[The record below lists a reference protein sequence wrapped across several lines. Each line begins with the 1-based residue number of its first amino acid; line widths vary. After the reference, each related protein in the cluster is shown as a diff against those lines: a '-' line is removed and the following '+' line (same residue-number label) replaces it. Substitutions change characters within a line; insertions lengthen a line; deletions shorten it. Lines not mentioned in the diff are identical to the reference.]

1 MLEDQKPQWLPLNKL
16 PLIASMIDGML
27 TDTEEQYQTLLEAR
41 PRPHVL
47 DDYTVGRVTKLYRD
61 QRQDV
66 ALYAQQA
73 ARWAEQPLTP
83 AQREEVVRLQAQI
96 TKLGEVTAAI
106 ISLAEE
112 LKPRTIDRLLEKSD
126 IEVGLEFLPP
136 RQRA

>member
-1 MLEDQKPQWLPLNKL
+1 M
-16 PLIASMIDGML
+16 
-27 TDTEEQYQTLLEAR
+27 
-41 PRPHVL
+41 
-47 DDYTVGRVTKLYRD
+47 GRVTKLYGD
-61 QRQDV
+61 QREDV
-66 ALYAQQA
+66 ALYAQQL

>member
-1 MLEDQKPQWLPLNKL
+1 
-16 PLIASMIDGML
+16 
-27 TDTEEQYQTLLEAR
+27 
-41 PRPHVL
+41 
-47 DDYTVGRVTKLYRD
+47 
-61 QRQDV
+61 
-66 ALYAQQA
+66 
-73 ARWAEQPLTP
+73 LTP

-136 RQRA
+136 RRRA